1 MFSPRWANEGA
12 QASAATTLRPYSRVL
27 REFVPGQRWWQS
39 QAGGWGGGVSSVS
52 ASLPGWR
59 LEAGQR
65 WHTDGGHDERIN
77 INGGEH
83 HPCSKREAAIPMST
97 KAFPP
102 PSF

>member
-12 QASAATTLRPYSRVL
+12 QASATTTLRPYSRVL
-27 REFVPGQRWWQS
+27 REFVPGQRWRQS
-39 QAGGWGGGVSSVS
+39 QAVGVGGVSSVS

-77 INGGEH
+77 IYGGER

-97 KAFPP
+97 KTFPP
-102 PSF
+102 LSF